1 MTDQVIKIVLADD
14 QPIILEGLK
23 YIINMQED
31 MQIIGDANDGDEA
44 LQVILELKPNI
55 VLMDIQ
61 MPKLNGIEVTKQV
74 LKQLP
79 ETKVVLL
86 TTFDFQEYVYDGIR
100 AGAVGYL
107 LKDTDTKELLKG
119 IRGVYA
125 GEAVYRSSTASKA
138 VAQVINEKESICSAD
153 TIEKNSKC
161 LEEIDGM
168 YEPLTDREIDV
179 LQQMAYGRKNNEIA
193 LILHISEGTVKTH
206 VHRIIQKLGVDER
219 TQAVVFAIRQGI
231 VK

>member
-1 MTDQVIKIVLADD
+1 MTDQVIRIVLADD

-31 MQIIGDANDGDEA
+31 MQIVGDASDGDEA
-44 LQVILELKPNI
+44 LQVILDLKPNI

-61 MPKLNGIEVTKQV
+61 MPKLNGIEVTKRV
-74 LKQLP
+74 LERLP
-79 ETKVVLL
+79 DTKVILL

-107 LKDTDTKELLKG
+107 LKDTDTKELLEG

-138 VAQVINEKESICSAD
+138 VAQVINESENTCREDAIA
-153 TIEKNSKC
+153 KNPKC
-161 LEEIDGM
+161 LEELKDV

-193 LILHISEGTVKTH
+193 NILNISQGTVKTH